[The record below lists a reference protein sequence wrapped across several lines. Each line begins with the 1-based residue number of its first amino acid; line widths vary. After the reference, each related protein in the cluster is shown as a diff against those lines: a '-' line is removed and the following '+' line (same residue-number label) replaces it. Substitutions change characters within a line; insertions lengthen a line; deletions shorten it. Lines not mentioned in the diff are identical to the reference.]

1 MDQIRDYSTKLE
13 KTIDAI
19 SQPIKPHLPVIAR
32 FLLVVTFLEDS
43 LRIVSQWSDQ
53 TNYLSTQRG
62 MKYGIAEIF
71 LIINVILM
79 TTCSILSIMRRY
91 TEVAVSGLAIVVV
104 SQSIGYGLIFDT
116 AFFFRNLS
124 VVGGLLMLLA
134 DFYASSKKKSNLFAG
149 LPNLA
154 ETDKNEYIKLFAR
167 ILLVALFMSF
177 ILQGEFTFTRLIV
190 SIIAFIG
197 CVMVVI
203 GFKAKWSALLLV
215 AFLSISNVL
224 LNNWWSL
231 PSTHHKRDFLKYDF
245 FQTLS
250 IVGGFLLLFNLGPGG
265 LSMDEKK
272 KLF

>member
-1 MDQIRDYSTKLE
+1 MDQLNEFSTQVE

-19 SQPIKPHLPVIAR
+19 SQPVKPYLPVIAR

-43 LRIVSQWSDQ
+43 LRIISQWHDQ
-53 TNYLSTQRG
+53 VFYLSEHRG
-62 MKYGIAEIF
+62 MKNGIAQVF
-71 LIINVILM
+71 LGLNVIAM
-79 TTCSILSIMRRY
+79 TSCSLLAILRRY
-91 TEVAVSGLAIVVV
+91 TEYAAGGLALVVL

-134 DFYASSKKKSNLFAG
+134 DYFAASKKKSNLFAG
-149 LPNLA
+149 LPNIN

-167 ILLVALFMSF
+167 ILLVALFLSF
-177 ILQGEFTFTRLIV
+177 VMQGELTIVRIFV
-190 SIIAFIG
+190 SIIALIG

-215 AFLSISNVL
+215 TFLSISNIL

-231 PSTHHKRDFLKYDF
+231 PSTHHQRDFLKYDF

-250 IVGGFLLLFNLGPGG
+250 IVGGFLLLFNLGPGN
-265 LSMDEKK
+265 
-272 KLF
+272 F